1 MKVLAIILALFVLGN
16 AELAHAACPTGSVVV
31 RGRVDNPP
39 GNAIVRVQLIYAQN
53 QVEDSTDTTLENP
66 NFTIK
71 VPFYTQSR
79 GPKVN
84 GLLEKCN
91 RKPRSVVVMLLQGD
105 DEQDRFVLDLTKDF
119 DSPFPNGY
127 TLRSPVVLKG
137 RIP

>member
-1 MKVLAIILALFVLGN
+1 MKVLAIILALFAVVN
-16 AELAHAACPTGSVVV
+16 AKLSYAACPTGSVVV

-53 QVEDSTDTTLENP
+53 QVEDSADTTLENP
-66 NFTIK
+66 TFTIK

-91 RKPRSVVVMLLQGD
+91 RKPKSVVVTLLQGD
-105 DEQDRFVLDLTKDF
+105 EEHDRLVLDLTKDF

-127 TLRSPVVLKG
+127 TLRSAVVLKG